1 MRPLRNRHDVLQ
13 GSPPEAGH
21 GVRALLTARAAAD
34 TGEPQHTAPAPAQV
48 LLAVPLLRVVGPP
61 GRRRV
66 VVGQARV
73 TAREHADDDAEETS
87 EDGVDPQV
95 TLVLNA
101 VWHEARGWHADHDV
115 APEVDDELVAALARP
130 AHRIGGDARSVAV
143 DMGKA
148 LAEGSRNAVA
158 QLRALRY
165 DLERRIADELAA
177 RSDQPLRPLLAAVL
191 ELATAMGQA
200 RDQASAALR
209 DGLWIW
215 LWDDTVYDHNGQH
228 SDTRVDA
235 DTLPDWASTHRL
247 GLRHCEAMA
256 RELEEEVS
264 RLHALLGSMSTFAV
278 AQSTDAQNRFTLL
291 VGVGAAV
298 IGLPA
303 LILALYGAD
312 AYLPLDSF
320 DRAWR
325 ALLPVGATAL
335 AAAAAAIRW
344 MPGTARPHH
353 YAVAAV
359 AVAAVL
365 VMLLVAG
372 ALTPG

>member
-1 MRPLRNRHDVLQ
+1 MRSLRNRHEVLQ
-13 GSPPEAGH
+13 GAPPETGH
-21 GVRALLTARAAAD
+21 GVRALLTARTAAD
-34 TGEPQHTAPAPAQV
+34 TEEPQHTPLAPAQV
-48 LLAVPLLRVVGPP
+48 LLAVPLLRVVGTP

-66 VVGQARV
+66 VVGQLRV
-73 TAREHADDDAEETS
+73 TARERADGDAEETVGP
-87 EDGVDPQV
+87 EV

-101 VWHEARGWHADHDV
+101 VWHEADGWHADHDV
-115 APEVDDELVAALARP
+115 APEVDDELVRALAHP
-130 AHRIGGDARSVAV
+130 AHRIDGDARSVVVAS
-143 DMGKA
+143 GKA
-148 LAEGSRNAVA
+148 FAEGSRNAVA

-177 RSDQPLRPLLAAVL
+177 RSGQPLRPLLAAAL
-191 ELATAMGQA
+191 ELATAVGQA

-215 LWDDTVYDHNGQH
+215 LWNDTVYDHNGLH
-228 SDTRVDA
+228 SDARVDA
-235 DTLPDWASTHRL
+235 DTLPDWASTHGL

-256 RELEEEVS
+256 GELSEEVS
-264 RLHALLGSMSTFAV
+264 RLHALLSSMSTFAV

-325 ALLPVGATAL
+325 ALLPVGVTAL
-335 AAAAAAIRW
+335 AASAAAIRW
-344 MPGTARPHH
+344 MPGSARPRH
-353 YAVAAV
+353 YALAAL